1 MSKHIGLKLA
11 KQTALFVS
19 TAGIFMLANANNV
32 TPPPL
37 PLGSHMVKQ
46 HIGINPEETTRNK
59 RAHHHNKHHKKDVT
73 RDDTLDEIE
82 KEKDNSAQN
91 TNTVKH
97 AKPAKPSKSK

>member
-1 MSKHIGLKLA
+1 MPKHIGIKLA

-46 HIGINPEETTRNK
+46 HIGTNPEETARNK

-73 RDDTLDEIE
+73 RDDTMDEVE
-82 KEKDNSAQN
+82 KEKDNPAQD
-91 TNTVKH
+91 TNS
-97 AKPAKPSKSK
+97 AKPVKSAKPSKSK